1 MVPCISGTKRTVNTK
16 ANAAKDEKSKL
27 LAERLHDDYRHLLLK
42 TKTVFGANYSISPK
56 KKKKKITE
64 HEDDLDN
71 YSNMNGDRFKRIST
85 KKNKNYYCCH
95 YKTNQKKTKHAQRHL
110 PSSLLGKISAHKKQN
125 K

>member
-85 KKNKNYYCCH
+85 KKKKKLLLLSLQNQSKKD
-95 YKTNQKKTKHAQRHL
+95 KTRTTT
-110 PSSLLGKISAHKKQN
+110 PSQ
-125 K
+125 